1 MFPIAD
7 VAPAV
12 KLIYAT
18 IIFAALIVFAIYLK
32 TRLDGRGVRVYAIVT
47 NRLNPPGKAPSGLS
61 GHNYMI
67 FAKWTN
73 PETQQTYFFAKE
85 SDHPLDYRE
94 GDIIPATI
102 NLEHPFFRHLD
113 I

>member
-73 PETQQTYFFAKE
+73 PETDRKSTRLNSSHTVISYAVFCLKKKKKAKK
-85 SDHPLDYRE
+85 
-94 GDIIPATI
+94 
-102 NLEHPFFRHLD
+102 NEHP
-113 I
+113 